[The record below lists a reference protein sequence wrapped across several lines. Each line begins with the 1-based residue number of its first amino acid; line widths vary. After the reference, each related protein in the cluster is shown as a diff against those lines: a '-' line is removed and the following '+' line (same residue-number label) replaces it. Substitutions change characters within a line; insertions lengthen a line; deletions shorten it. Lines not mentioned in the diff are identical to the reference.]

1 MEAIPTTIQ
10 YTNLLSGD
18 GECLGRSSCR
28 SSTMSAQS
36 RASFRIEAI
45 LLKLPFSR
53 HWTSLPEIL
62 RDIEGIPQDWAGEL
76 ADSRSHYHAQ

>member
-1 MEAIPTTIQ
+1 
-10 YTNLLSGD
+10 
-18 GECLGRSSCR
+18 
-28 SSTMSAQS
+28 MSAQS